1 MLAWCWVFAT
11 IFKPRNVKCNIFS
24 ELTLNASLLF
34 FCKKI
39 NEKCSRKILRDK
51 WNLNRTLS
59 KNFVLKIHCGKPNF
73 ARQIKFAWQWKSENQ
88 TLWINVVLSFKFRKY
103 KTAFNNGLKIWL
115 LPDFPAEN
123 PLLNG
128 MFCYFCNGLVLHLR
142 HIFKPQNVVYNI
154 FSELT
159 LKASLLFFLNN
170 YYRKSCVKN
179 ENQTELC
186 R

>member
-1 MLAWCWVFAT
+1 MASFGNFWNGAVVLFKVLVIFVKAWCCIFAT
-11 IFKPRNVKCNIFS
+11 FLSRK
-24 ELTLNASLLF
+24 TLNAIYFPNLRWTLRSYF
-34 FCKKI
+34 FAKKLMK
-39 NEKCSRKILRDK
+39 NVAEKFCVISEIWTELCQ
-51 WNLNRTLS
+51 

-73 ARQIKFAWQWKSENQ
+73 ARQIKFAWQWKAENQ

-142 HIFKPQNVVYNI
+142 HIFKPQNVVRQ
-154 FSELT
+154 
-159 LKASLLFFLNN
+159 LK
-170 YYRKSCVKN
+170 KN
-179 ENQTELC
+179 LW
-186 R
+186 